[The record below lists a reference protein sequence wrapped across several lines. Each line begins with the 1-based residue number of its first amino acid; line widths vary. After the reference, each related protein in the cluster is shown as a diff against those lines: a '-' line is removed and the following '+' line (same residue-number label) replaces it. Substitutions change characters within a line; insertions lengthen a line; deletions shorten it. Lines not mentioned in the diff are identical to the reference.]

1 MHHNR
6 VTEVQLEMK
15 NDVKNLI
22 LDRDLL
28 ISKLEMGDKQ
38 YQHDVGSLTSQIN
51 DKNKEIAD
59 LRRRTNDLLDVKRK
73 AEEEVSAL

>member
-1 MHHNR
+1 M
-6 VTEVQLEMK
+6 
-15 NDVKNLI
+15 
-22 LDRDLL
+22 
-28 ISKLEMGDKQ
+28 
-38 YQHDVGSLTSQIN
+38 GSLTSQIN

>member
-6 VTEVQLEMK
+6 VTEVQLEMKVSKSLYFK

-28 ISKLEMGDKQ
+28 ISKLEMGDK
-38 YQHDVGSLTSQIN
+38 
-51 DKNKEIAD
+51 
-59 LRRRTNDLLDVKRK
+59 
-73 AEEEVSAL
+73 